1 MKGKKGKYKWV
12 TRKERSKSCSMLTVT
27 IVFGQPNPENEVN
40 DLAFM
45 FKDSVPQ
52 KAWIWEN
59 LSLRNEYWIFE
70 QSMQWNNKRS
80 SWGRRFDLYLIKR
93 SICLLQTRYY
103 KKPYLWGVLLM
114 NLMKGSIICEHFLLW
129 IRPSK
134 ALGFKPMLS

>member
-1 MKGKKGKYKWV
+1 
-12 TRKERSKSCSMLTVT
+12 MLTVM
-27 IVFGQPNPENEVN
+27 IVFGQPNPETEVN

-80 SWGRRFDLYLIKR
+80 SWGRHFDLYLIKR
-93 SICLLQTRYY
+93 SICSTTNQ
-103 KKPYLWGVLLM
+103 
-114 NLMKGSIICEHFLLW
+114 
-129 IRPSK
+129 
-134 ALGFKPMLS
+134 ML